1 MRLKINGEVVVEG
14 SDVTV
19 ADMSDLV
26 KVNDCVRRAQA
37 LLDKY
42 DDIDLIEIERI

>member
-14 SDVTV
+14 SVVTV
-19 ADMSDLV
+19 SDMDELV
-26 KVNDCVRRAQA
+26 KINDVYRRARA

-42 DDIDLIEIERI
+42 DDITLIEVER